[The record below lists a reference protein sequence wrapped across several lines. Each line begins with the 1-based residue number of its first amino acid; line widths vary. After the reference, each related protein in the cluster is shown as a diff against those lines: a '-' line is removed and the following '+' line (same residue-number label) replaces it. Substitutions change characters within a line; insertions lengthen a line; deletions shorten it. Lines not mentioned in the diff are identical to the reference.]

1 MLQHLRKNLELKYYL
16 MTINNNNNNNPEAKI
31 NLIFF
36 RYNIIITR

>member
-16 MTINNNNNNNPEAKI
+16 MTINNNNNNPEAKI

>member
-1 MLQHLRKNLELKYYL
+1 MLQHLRKNLEQKYYL
-16 MTINNNNNNNPEAKI
+16 MTINNNNNPEAKI

>member
-1 MLQHLRKNLELKYYL
+1 MLQHLRKNLEVKYYL
-16 MTINNNNNNNPEAKI
+16 MTINNNNPEAKI